1 MKSAIVRAR
10 IEADLK
16 EQAGEVLAANG
27 LELSDA
33 IRLFLRQVVLKGGLP
48 FHVRAP
54 RVKVASAE
62 KLWQMKRAS
71 QARDRAIAAKMD
83 LSGGQM
89 LLVPPEEVREAR
101 VKWPKAKLSD

>member
-10 IEADLK
+10 IEGDLK
-16 EQAGEVLAANG
+16 AQAAEVLAANG

-54 RVKVASAE
+54 RAKVIPAE
-62 KLWQMKRAS
+62 KLWEMKRDS
-71 QARDRAIAAKMD
+71 QARDRVIAAKMD

-89 LLVPPEEVREAR
+89 LLVPPEEVREAH
-101 VKWPKAKLSD
+101 VKWPSAKLSD

>member
-1 MKSAIVRAR
+1 MKSAVVRAR

-16 EQAGEVLAANG
+16 ERAGEVLAANG

-54 RVKVASAE
+54 RVKVDAPHPT
-62 KLWQMKRAS
+62 
-71 QARDRAIAAKMD
+71 
-83 LSGGQM
+83 
-89 LLVPPEEVREAR
+89 PP
-101 VKWPKAKLSD
+101 L